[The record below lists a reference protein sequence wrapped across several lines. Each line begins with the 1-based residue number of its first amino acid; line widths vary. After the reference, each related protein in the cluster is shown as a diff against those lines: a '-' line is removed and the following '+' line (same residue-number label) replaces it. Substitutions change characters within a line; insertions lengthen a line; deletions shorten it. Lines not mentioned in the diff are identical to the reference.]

1 MSQTKQVLATNNTS
15 QAQVNH
21 YPEIAALAADL
32 PLRCRI
38 PIFCDL
44 LADRSHRVR
53 TYRVLYASYER
64 SPRNIRGYRP
74 FRFPP
79 HGRGSFSD

>member
-1 MSQTKQVLATNNTS
+1 MSQAKQVLATNNIS

-38 PIFCDL
+38 P
-44 LADRSHRVR
+44 HRVR

-64 SPRNIRGYRP
+64 SPRNIRGYRL